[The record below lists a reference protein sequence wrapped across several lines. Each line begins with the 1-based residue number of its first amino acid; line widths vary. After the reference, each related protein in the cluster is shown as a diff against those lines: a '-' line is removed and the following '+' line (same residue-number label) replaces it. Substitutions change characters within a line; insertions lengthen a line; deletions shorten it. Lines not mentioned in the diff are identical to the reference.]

1 MDNRLQKNI
10 SKWEEE
16 NRLLELV
23 KDNLENYIALK
34 DEKGDKDEMDI
45 ANAKITGIIEENSW
59 MKLDW
64 KLIKRSKASRA
75 EGLAK
80 VERKI
85 SARTKKIKEG
95 ELLISTEDNAVATEV
110 KDWESVIQACD
121 VGSQYYHWAYGRMEV
136 VAMEDV
142 YIYLKLLDKKGI
154 RSSWIGKNNVLVEV
168 DGKIDEMKE
177 FSKYAIGRWLFPEE
191 AEVEV
196 KDSEAAHKMF
206 QN

>member
-85 SARTKKIKEG
+85 SARNKKIKR
-95 ELLISTEDNAVATEV
+95 
-110 KDWESVIQACD
+110 
-121 VGSQYYHWAYGRMEV
+121 GSC
-136 VAMEDV
+136 
-142 YIYLKLLDKKGI
+142 
-154 RSSWIGKNNVLVEV
+154 
-168 DGKIDEMKE
+168 
-177 FSKYAIGRWLFPEE
+177 
-191 AEVEV
+191 
-196 KDSEAAHKMF
+196 
-206 QN
+206 